1 MAEIT
6 LGDYAGYIFT
16 ELVKARE
23 TADAYSRAVA
33 ERYREDEVLRHFS
46 VPRFKTPKID
56 VTVPVLISG
65 ARFKQTVHF
74 AEAES
79 DFVSAIGQR
88 AEAVRSE
95 VALSQ
100 GGLPR
105 PGPMRPSG
113 IGGSPAVEKL
123 AREFH
128 GRLAQNPDPLH
139 PQAIVAESWRG
150 IFRAALAGGRLVTYY
165 LEREGEG
172 DLLARTTAEVLA
184 YVLSRTV
191 VDSTEIESLL
201 VNPETNVVKGGSNES
216 SVFVVSAQML
226 EEGFYLHS
234 VQDDEGNVS
243 QVVEFD

>member
-6 LGDYAGYIFT
+6 LGDYAGYIFM
-16 ELVKARE
+16 EMVKARE
-23 TADAYSRAVA
+23 TADAYSRTVA
-33 ERYREDEVLRHFS
+33 ERYQQDEVLRHFS

-74 AEAES
+74 AESES
-79 DFVSAIGQR
+79 DFVSAIAQR
-88 AEAVRSE
+88 AEAVRAE

-105 PGPMRPSG
+105 PGPSRPTG
-113 IGGSPAVEKL
+113 IGGAPAVDKL
-123 AREFH
+123 ARAFH
-128 GRLAQNPDPLH
+128 SRLVENPDPLH
-139 PQAIVAESWRG
+139 PEAIVGESWRDV
-150 IFRAALAGGRLVTYY
+150 FRAALAGGRLVTYY
-165 LEREGEG
+165 LEREGES
-172 DLLARTTAEVLA
+172 DLLRRTTVDVLA
-184 YVLSRTV
+184 YVRDRTV
-191 VDSTEIESLL
+191 VSSTEIESLL

-216 SVFVVSAQML
+216 SVFVVSAEML

-234 VQDDEGNVS
+234 VKDDEGNVS